1 MNANT
6 WIKVPG
12 APTYEVST
20 EAEPRVRNKRTGRVI
35 AENRRTVD
43 IYLKDRKK
51 KLRRTKMS
59 LLYFALSGID
69 VRKANG
75 KTRGFSVEWD
85 GTEFRVKTS
94 EDILKKARAVNP
106 KLRMRYDDKLR
117 ERLLKE
123 TAQFMASQEEAA
135 RTGRTDRLLGFLSGH
150 MEYAGRGVRKTSRLA
165 TLTREEIEEG
175 VKDAALE
182 ICSMVAEGVPFL
194 NHPARAMAN
203 MAGYMIRK
211 RRATASVLDVERV
224 NGKLQA
230 IEYKQN
236 NEV

>member
-1 MNANT
+1 MKANT

-20 EAEPRVRNKRTGRVI
+20 EANPRVRNTKTGRVI
-35 AENRRTVD
+35 AENRRVVD
-43 IYLKDRKK
+43 IYLKDSKK
-51 KLRRTKMS
+51 ALKRTKVS

-69 VRKANG
+69 VRKADG
-75 KTRGFSVEWD
+75 RTRGFCVNWD
-85 GTEFRVKTS
+85 GTKFRVETS
-94 EDILKKARAVNP
+94 DTILEKARKVNP
-106 KLRMRYDDKLR
+106 RLRMRYDGKTR

-135 RTGRTDRLLGFLSGH
+135 RTGRMDGLLEFLSGH
-150 MEYAGRGVRKTSRLA
+150 TGYAGRAVRNAYRRT
-165 TLTREEIEEG
+165 TLTRKEIEEG

-182 ICSMVAEGVPFL
+182 ICSMVEEGVPFL

-203 MAGYMIRK
+203 MAAHMIKK
-211 RRATASVLDVERV
+211 RRTTANVLDVEQV
-224 NGKLQA
+224 NRKLQA

-236 NEV
+236 NEE

>member
-150 MEYAGRGVRKTSRLA
+150 MEYAGRGVRKTSRRA

-236 NEV
+236 NEA

>member
-1 MNANT
+1 
-6 WIKVPG
+6 
-12 APTYEVST
+12 
-20 EAEPRVRNKRTGRVI
+20 
-35 AENRRTVD
+35 
-43 IYLKDRKK
+43 
-51 KLRRTKMS
+51 MS

-94 EDILKKARAVNP
+94 EDILKKARVVNP

-150 MEYAGRGVRKTSRLA
+150 MEYAGRVVRKTSRRA

-175 VKDAALE
+175 MKDAALE

>member
-1 MNANT
+1 MEQT
-6 WIKVPG
+6 RWIKVPG

-20 EAEPRVRNKRTGRVI
+20 EAKPRVRNTRTGRVI
-35 AENRRTVD
+35 AENRRVVD
-43 IYLKDRKK
+43 IYLKDEKK
-51 KLRRTKMS
+51 ALKRTKTS
-59 LLYFALSGID
+59 LLYLALSGID
-69 VRKANG
+69 VREANG
-75 KTRGFSVEWD
+75 RTRGFSINWD
-85 GTEFRVKTS
+85 GTKFRVETS
-94 EDILKKARAVNP
+94 ETMLEKTRAVNP
-106 KLRMRYDDKLR
+106 MLRMRFDDKTR
-117 ERLLKE
+117 ERMLKE

-135 RTGRTDRLLGFLSGH
+135 RTGRTDRLLEFLSGH
-150 MEYAGRGVRKTSRLA
+150 MEYAGRGVRKACRRA

-194 NHPARAMAN
+194 NHPARTMTN

-236 NEV
+236 NEA

>member
-35 AENRRTVD
+35 AENRSTVD
-43 IYLKDRKK
+43 IYLKDSKE

-75 KTRGFSVEWD
+75 KTRGFCVEWD

-94 EDILKKARAVNP
+94 ETLLEKARAVNP

-150 MEYAGRGVRKTSRLA
+150 MEYAGRGVRKASRRA

-194 NHPARAMAN
+194 NHPARTMAN

>member
-51 KLRRTKMS
+51 LRRTKTS

-94 EDILKKARAVNP
+94 EDILKKARVVNP

-150 MEYAGRGVRKTSRLA
+150 MEYAGRVVRKACRRA

-175 VKDAALE
+175 MKDAALE

>member
-85 GTEFRVKTS
+85 GTKFLVKTS
-94 EDILKKARAVNP
+94 EILLEKARAVNP
-106 KLRMRYDDKLR
+106 KLRMRYDDKTR

-150 MEYAGRGVRKTSRLA
+150 MEYAGQGVRKTSRRA

-182 ICSMVAEGVPFL
+182 ICSMAAEGVPFL